1 MAIAFQTVQVRFDP
15 TKGRTQREPRTAV
28 FASRVLRAE
37 AALKG
42 FNIGYTDGDHHIFR
56 QEVDVDVIG
65 IRNNAVDIAVDFL
78 LRDSSGNIDDRFDG
92 SVEVLVLADLA

>member
-1 MAIAFQTVQVRFDP
+1 MALAFQIVNVRFDP
-15 TKGRTQREPRTAV
+15 TKGRIQREPGTAV

-56 QEVDVDVIG
+56 QAVDVDVTG
-65 IRNNAVDIAVDFL
+65 IRNNAVDIAVNFL

-92 SVEVLVLADLA
+92 SVEVLVVAELP